1 MNEPNPATTPCP
13 IGCLLKTSDA
23 KLLLVL
29 RLVAGLPL
37 LFFGILHFI
46 KLTAF
51 AEILIASGLPFV
63 EFNKFAAPTL
73 EVLAGL
79 LLIPGFLSRLGGLL
93 AVLTMGPAIYGTF
106 AIHALTPDHLPPGL
120 EQIPQVPPLAVPIVI
135 LLIGLLLAI
144 LGGGGLS
151 LDRKL
156 STRHDC

>member
-1 MNEPNPATTPCP
+1 MNDTNPAASGCP
-13 IGCLLKTSDA
+13 VDCLLKTSDA
-23 KLLLVL
+23 KFLFVL

-46 KLTAF
+46 KLAAF

-63 EFNKFAAPTL
+63 EFNKFAAPAL
-73 EVLAGL
+73 ELLAGL
-79 LLIPGFLSRLGGLL
+79 LLIPGLLTRLGGVL
-93 AVLTMGPAIYGTF
+93 AVFTMGPAIYGTF

-120 EQIPQVPPLAVPIVI
+120 EIIPQLPPLAVPIVI

>member
-1 MNEPNPATTPCP
+1 MNEPNPTTTACP
-13 IGCLLKTSDA
+13 VRCLLKTSDA

-63 EFNKFAAPTL
+63 EFNKFAAPAL

-79 LLIPGFLSRLGGLL
+79 FLIPGFLSRLGGVL

-120 EQIPQVPPLAVPIVI
+120 EKIPQVPPLAVPIVI
-135 LLIGLLLAI
+135 LLIGVLLAFY
-144 LGGGGLS
+144 GGGGLS

>member
-1 MNEPNPATTPCP
+1 
-13 IGCLLKTSDA
+13 
-23 KLLLVL
+23 LVL

-79 LLIPGFLSRLGGLL
+79 FLIPGFLSRLGGLL

-106 AIHALTPDHLPPGL
+106 AIHALTSDHLPSGL
-120 EQIPQVPPLAVPIVI
+120 ETIPQVPPLAVPIVI
-135 LLIGLLLAI
+135 LLIGVLLAFY
-144 LGGGGLS
+144 GGGGLS